1 VLALIGNLD
10 SMEVVVVLI
19 AAILIFGRRLPQV
32 AAQAGAQLGKLRRT
46 LDTAWKDSGADHE
59 VREMQRSIESI
70 RDAVPRD
77 LSAGSVAR
85 LAANEFQRR
94 VERKHATEEGLAAGA
109 TALVAGTETNTALD
123 ASAAPAVNAR
133 PDTVRHEPAATV
145 PRGAPAHE
153 DVDASAAP
161 AATPSPAPSQT
172 SGHAPS
178 HASGHAPGHAPGEA
192 LPPSEPDHAR
202 DAGSPSH

>member
-1 VLALIGNLD
+1 MFALIGNLD

-32 AAQAGAQLGKLRRT
+32 AAQAGSQLGKLRRT

-94 VERKHATEEGLAAGA
+94 VERNQATEEGLAAGA
-109 TALVAGTETNTALD
+109 VLMTAGAETD
-123 ASAAPAVNAR
+123 AAPATTNVPPETNGGQ
-133 PDTVRHEPAATV
+133 AATSTAPDAV
-145 PRGAPAHE
+145 AHDGTSAPASPTPATS
-153 DVDASAAP
+153 DAAGDHTP
-161 AATPSPAPSQT
+161 ATK
-172 SGHAPS
+172 
-178 HASGHAPGHAPGEA
+178 
-192 LPPSEPDHAR
+192 SER
-202 DAGSPSH
+202 SVDAGSSAN

>member
-1 VLALIGNLD
+1 MLALIGNLD

-32 AAQAGAQLGKLRRT
+32 AAQAGSQLGKLRRT

-109 TALVAGTETNTALD
+109 TPFVAGAETNTALD
-123 ASAAPAVNAR
+123 ASAAPAGSAGSAAAGDAR
-133 PDTVRHEPAATV
+133 TDAVRHGPAATV
-145 PRGAPAHE
+145 PRGAPPLELTEPSALP
-153 DVDASAAP
+153 AAAP
-161 AATPSPAPSQT
+161 NPAPTGAVS
-172 SGHAPS
+172 
-178 HASGHAPGHAPGEA
+178 
-192 LPPSEPDHAR
+192 PSESEHPR
-202 DAGSPSH
+202 DAGSPAN

>member
-1 VLALIGNLD
+1 MLALIGNLD

-32 AAQAGAQLGKLRRT
+32 AAQAGSQLGKLRRT

-109 TALVAGTETNTALD
+109 TPFVAGAETNTALD
-123 ASAAPAVNAR
+123 ASAAATASAGTASAGDVRTDA
-133 PDTVRHEPAATV
+133 VRHEPAATV

-153 DVDASAAP
+153 ITEPSAQPAAAP
-161 AATPSPAPSQT
+161 SSAPTGTVS
-172 SGHAPS
+172 
-178 HASGHAPGHAPGEA
+178 
-192 LPPSEPDHAR
+192 PSESEHPR
-202 DAGSPSH
+202 DAGSPAN

>member
-1 VLALIGNLD
+1 MRVFALIGNLD
-10 SMEVVVVLI
+10 SMELVVVLI

-85 LAANEFQRR
+85 LAANAGMRFQSYL
-94 VERKHATEEGLAAGA
+94 ALAFGIWIGLQAVVKGDTAAFLETARSLGDRAVIAIIDMNGNVDWDAVA
-109 TALVAGTETNTALD
+109 TALRD
-123 ASAAPAVNAR
+123 DQS
-133 PDTVRHEPAATV
+133 
-145 PRGAPAHE
+145 
-153 DVDASAAP
+153 
-161 AATPSPAPSQT
+161 
-172 SGHAPS
+172 
-178 HASGHAPGHAPGEA
+178 
-192 LPPSEPDHAR
+192 LPPVLGFGFHTDVETRKAAKAAGVDRIVSNSQFHA
-202 DAGSPSH
+202 DMAGYVQKYRRS

>member
-1 VLALIGNLD
+1 MFALIGNLD
-10 SMEVVVVLI
+10 SMELVVVLI

-94 VERKHATEEGLAAGA
+94 VERNQTTEEGLASAP
-109 TALVAGTETNTALD
+109 VAA
-123 ASAAPAVNAR
+123 
-133 PDTVRHEPAATV
+133 DTSSG
-145 PRGAPAHE
+145 GAPAA
-153 DVDASAAP
+153 VRDAGAPREPDATVARGAIDAVHAAP
-161 AATPSPAPSQT
+161 AAVAHAHDAHAAPA
-172 SGHAPS
+172 A
-178 HASGHAPGHAPGEA
+178 EV
-192 LPPSEPDHAR
+192 PPR
-202 DAGSPSH
+202 DADARAH